1 MISFNKTGFAANSI
15 RYTVCSIVTAGI
27 SFIVV
32 TILARY
38 ISSEEIG
45 KIEAFVTFGTLFQV
59 LLLWGN
65 ESVLV
70 NYYSKYGN
78 RREFSNTFKGLLRHL
93 LPLIIIVPCIHYLSN
108 DYDFGLLYASLV
120 YGFLNSLKQIMNIS
134 FQLES
139 KVTSFMRTEITFSV
153 VMMVLCFIIL
163 IGDRSFWVRA
173 IATLLALLVVIIL
186 YYPHFYKDKIQGKVI
201 DRNDI
206 KDFYKNG
213 SSLAVSN
220 FASWGIERVDRFQVN
235 GALGM
240 ANLGIYSI
248 ATQFSMGAMM
258 IGAAISRAWQPYVVK
273 NADSNRHF
281 ILSNIIKISI
291 GMTAIIMIIAVMI
304 YGYMF
309 AFMTEMYMQSAKL
322 AIVLCLGYAF
332 DGIWKLYNNILVY
345 ENKFRIISVIIIICA
360 LLKLV
365 LNQLLIPQ
373 IGLLG
378 AAFTAVGVYLV
389 GLVFS
394 CWYVHIKLRWFK

>member
-1 MISFNKTGFAANSI
+1 MNRLTRTGFAANSLL
-15 RYTVCSIVTAGI
+15 YTICSVITAGV
-27 SFIVV
+27 SFIVITV
-32 TILARY
+32 LARY
-38 ISSEEIG
+38 LSTEEIG
-45 KIEAFVTFGTLFQV
+45 KIEAFVTFGTFFQV
-59 LLLWGN
+59 FLLWGN

-93 LPLIIIVPCIHYLSN
+93 LPLIIIVLGIHYLSN
-108 DYDFGLLYASLV
+108 DYDLGLLYASLV
-120 YGFLNSLKQIMNIS
+120 YGFLNSLKQIMNVS

-153 VMMVLCFIIL
+153 VMMILCFILL
-163 IGDRSFWVRA
+163 IGERSFWVRA

-186 YYPHFYKDKIQGKVI
+186 YFPNFYKNKILDKVI
-201 DRNDI
+201 DRKDI

-213 SSLAVSN
+213 TSLAVSN
-220 FASWGIERVDRFQVN
+220 FASWGIERIDRFQVI
-235 GALGM
+235 GTLGM

-273 NADSNRHF
+273 NADSNRHS

-291 GMTAIIMIIAVMI
+291 GMTAIIMVIAVLI

-309 AFMTEMYMQSAKL
+309 IFMTEMYMQSAKL

-345 ENKFRIISVIIIICA
+345 ENKFRMISVIIIICA

-365 LNQLLIPQ
+365 LNQLFIPQ

-389 GLVFS
+389 GLVIS